1 MKKKYRVTNW
11 KKYNQALKQRGSLT
25 FWIGDDLEEKWYEAN
40 LSGRRGRPLVYSD
53 ICMKILATLRHV
65 FKLALRQLEGFVFSI
80 FSWIGI
86 ELKVP
91 EFSRLSKRM
100 TGVLSKIKFPK
111 KEEVGHIVIDSSG
124 IKVYGEKEWLET
136 KKGKKFQRR
145 KWRKIHIEVDE
156 KGNILDLKMTDHKT
170 NDRQVANPIIESI
183 GVENIDEVLAD
194 GGYDSLN
201 IYSYL
206 EQHGII
212 TLIPPPPNARVHDKR
227 NDLHQ
232 RNKTVQYIRDKGYH
246 AWTNKNNF
254 ERRNRVENTFYRIKT
269 IFGRQFISRVWKNQ
283 EVESK
288 LIANLLNQMTSL
300 GMPKSVKVL

>member
-1 MKKKYRVTNW
+1 
-11 KKYNQALKQRGSLT
+11 
-25 FWIGDDLEEKWYEAN
+25 
-40 LSGRRGRPLVYSD
+40 
-53 ICMKILATLRHV
+53 
-65 FKLALRQLEGFVFSI
+65 
-80 FSWIGI
+80 
-86 ELKVP
+86 
-91 EFSRLSKRM
+91 
-100 TGVLSKIKFPK
+100 
-111 KEEVGHIVIDSSG
+111 
-124 IKVYGEKEWLET
+124 
-136 KKGKKFQRR
+136 
-145 KWRKIHIEVDE
+145 
-156 KGNILDLKMTDHKT
+156 MTDHKT

-269 IFGRQFISRVWKNQ
+269 IFGRQFMSRIWKNQ
-283 EVESK
+283 DTESK
-288 LIANLLNQMTSL
+288 LIATLLNQMTSL
-300 GMPKSVKVL
+300 GMPKSVKAS